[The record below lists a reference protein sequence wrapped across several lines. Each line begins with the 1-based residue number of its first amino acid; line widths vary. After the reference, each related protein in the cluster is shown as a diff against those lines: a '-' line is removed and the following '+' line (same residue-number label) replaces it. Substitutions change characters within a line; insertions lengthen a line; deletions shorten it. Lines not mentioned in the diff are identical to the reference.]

1 MAEQSTQK
9 TKPKRRKPLGKRQ
22 LSATVS
28 YSNLWIPDKQ
38 LLAESAKKAHATEA
52 ALIRD
57 IVHNWA
63 VKKRLAP
70 DVEDGTEEA
79 ALIELQRE
87 TKTAVEGLSDLL
99 NRLVDATS
107 GYGDLLALNEAQ
119 ITHITSMSN
128 AHYNVTA
135 QTFAALWALL
145 EMFQRFHLEAQL
157 RADTLPPV
165 DKETHTKA
173 VAITDNIR
181 AEGLRMVERLIAACQ
196 SPQAIRMAL
205 VCPADN
211 QQTSS

>member
-1 MAEQSTQK
+1 MTEQSTPK

-38 LLAESAKKAHATEA
+38 LLGETAKKAHTSEA
-52 ALIRD
+52 ALIRE

-79 ALIELQRE
+79 ALIEIQRE
-87 TKTAVEGLSDLL
+87 TKTAVEGLTDLL
-99 NRLVDATS
+99 NRLLEATS
-107 GYGDLLALNEAQ
+107 GYGDLLNLNEAQ
-119 ITHITSMSN
+119 MSHLTSVST

-135 QTFAALWALL
+135 QTFAAIWFVLQAVQNFTVLPLL
-145 EMFQRFHLEAQL
+145 QAGP
-157 RADTLPPV
+157 LPTDIDRDV
-165 DKETHTKA
+165 YNQA
-173 VAITDNIR
+173 VQITDIGR
-181 AEGLRMVERLIAACQ
+181 AEGLQMVEQLIKACQ

-211 QQTSS
+211 P

>member
-1 MAEQSTQK
+1 MAEQSTKK

-22 LSATVS
+22 LSAAVS

-38 LLAESAKKAHATEA
+38 LLAESAKKGHTSEA

-87 TKTAVEGLSDLL
+87 TKTAVEGLADLL
-99 NRLVDATS
+99 NRLLEVTS
-107 GYGDLLALNEAQ
+107 GYGDLLNLNEAQ
-119 ITHITSMSN
+119 MTHITSVSN
-128 AHYNVTA
+128 AHYNVAA
-135 QTFAALWALL
+135 QTFAALWAHL
-145 EMFQRFHLEAQL
+145 EMFQRFYLEAQL
-157 RADTLPPV
+157 RDGNLPPV
-165 DKETHTKA
+165 DKEIHSKA
-173 VAITDNIR
+173 VDITDNIR
-181 AEGLRMVERLIAACQ
+181 AEGLRMVERLIKACQ

-211 QQTSS
+211 Q